1 MYSERVD
8 KSTAAS
14 MNQGAVLNATGAAPT
29 APAVMPAITGTDYL
43 AGVASHPLRMAAAGL
58 GTLLA
63 AATSVGIAVAL
74 YPLLK
79 RTHAALAI
87 GAVVFR
93 TIEAVFYAAGVVSLL
108 AIGSIAKSVA
118 DGSASNASASRSIA
132 DALVSFHDHA
142 GSVAVFAFAIGGFLY
157 YVALWRA
164 RLLPRWL
171 SGWGVLAAVSM
182 ETAVMLS
189 IFLDQPI
196 TSYVALAA
204 PIALQEIVMAVWLLV
219 KGFNSAE
226 AATSVD
232 SLRNG

>member
-1 MYSERVD
+1 MSVVNSTRKTAIATGVLLIVA
-8 KSTAAS
+8 TAAALVAS
-14 MNQGAVLNATGAAPT
+14 AIQ
-29 APAVMPAITGTDYL
+29 PAVEGSDYL

-79 RTHAALAI
+79 RTHAALAM

-108 AIGSIAKSVA
+108 AIGSVAKDIA
-118 DGSASNASASRSIA
+118 DGSASNASASKSIA

-157 YVALWRA
+157 YVALWRT

-182 ETAVMLS
+182 FVAVVLS
-189 IFLDQPI
+189 IVLDKPI
-196 TSYVALAA
+196 TSYVVLAA

-219 KGFNSAE
+219 KGFSSGAP
-226 AATSVD
+226 AK
-232 SLRNG
+232 

>member
-1 MYSERVD
+1 MNSTRKIALTTGVLLIVA
-8 KSTAAS
+8 TAAALVAS
-14 MNQGAVLNATGAAPT
+14 AIQ
-29 APAVMPAITGTDYL
+29 PAIEGSDYL
-43 AGVASHPLRMAAAGL
+43 AGVASHPMRMAAGAL

-79 RTHAALAI
+79 RTHAALAM

-108 AIGSIAKSVA
+108 AIGSIAKDLA
-118 DGSASNASASRSIA
+118 DGSASNASASQSIA
-132 DALVSFHDHA
+132 DALGSFHDHA
-142 GSVAVFAFAIGGFLY
+142 GSVAVFALCIGGFLY

-171 SGWGVLAAVSM
+171 AGWGVLAAVSM
-182 ETAVMLS
+182 ETAVLLS
-189 IFLDQPI
+189 IVLDKPI

-204 PIALQEIVMAVWLLV
+204 PIFLQEMVMAVWLLV
-219 KGFNSAE
+219 KGFNSADDAGAE
-226 AATSVD
+226 AA
-232 SLRNG
+232 RA

>member
-1 MYSERVD
+1 MNSTRKIALTTGVLLIVA
-8 KSTAAS
+8 TAAALVAS
-14 MNQGAVLNATGAAPT
+14 AIQPT
-29 APAVMPAITGTDYL
+29 IEGSDYL
-43 AGVASHPLRMAAAGL
+43 AGVALHPVRLAVGGL

-74 YPLLK
+74 YPLK
-79 RTHAALAI
+79 RTHAALAM

-108 AIGSIAKSVA
+108 AIGSIAKDIAS
-118 DGSASNASASRSIA
+118 GSASNASASTSIA
-132 DALVSFHDHA
+132 EALVDFHDHA

-171 SGWGVLAAVSM
+171 CGWGVLAAVSM
-182 ETAVMLS
+182 ETAVVLS
-189 IFLDQPI
+189 IFLDKPVTDYI
-196 TSYVALAA
+196 VLAA

-219 KGFNSAE
+219 KGFRTTAE
-226 AATSVD
+226 TA
-232 SLRNG
+232 

>member
-1 MYSERVD
+1 MSPVNPTRKIALTTGVLLIVA
-8 KSTAAS
+8 TAAALVAS
-14 MNQGAVLNATGAAPT
+14 AIQ
-29 APAVMPAITGTDYL
+29 PAIEGSDYL
-43 AGVASHPLRMAAAGL
+43 AGVALHPVRLAAGAL

-79 RTHAALAI
+79 RTHAALAM

-108 AIGSIAKSVA
+108 ALGSVA
-118 DGSASNASASRSIA
+118 KDIASGSAFNASASTSIA
-132 DALVSFHDHA
+132 DALVSLHDHA
-142 GSVAVFAFAIGGFLY
+142 GSVAVFAFCIGGFLY

-182 ETAVMLS
+182 ETAVLLS
-189 IFLDQPI
+189 IFLDKPVTDYI
-196 TSYVALAA
+196 VLAA

-219 KGFNSAE
+219 KGFRTTAE
-226 AATSVD
+226 TA
-232 SLRNG
+232 

>member
-1 MYSERVD
+1 MD
-8 KSTAAS
+8 STRPIARTTGVLLLIALVS
-14 MNQGAVLNATGAAPT
+14 SPVAGAI
-29 APAVMPAITGTDYL
+29 MPAIEGADYL
-43 AGVASHPLRMAAAGL
+43 AGVAIHPLRMAAGAL

-63 AATSVGIAVAL
+63 AVTSVGIAVAL

-79 RTHAALAI
+79 RTHAALAM

-108 AIGSIAKSVA
+108 AIGSVAKDIA
-118 DGSASNASASRSIA
+118 DGSASNASASQSIA

-142 GSVAVFAFAIGGFLY
+142 GSVAVFAFCIGGFLY

-171 SGWGVLAAVSM
+171 SGWGVVAAVSM
-182 ETAVMLS
+182 EIAVLLS
-189 IFLDQPI
+189 IVLDKPI

-204 PIALQEIVMAVWLLV
+204 PIALQEMVMAVWLLV
-219 KGFNSAE
+219 KGLSSAGDVTAE
-226 AATSVD
+226 AERV
-232 SLRNG
+232 